1 MKKGTRINFQN
12 LLRKYALHWVLKSFF
27 LFFISC
33 NFAQNEIQL
42 IPAGTNKVEIT
53 KDKFIK
59 GLHVKMGA
67 ERISSYLPLIDNQR
81 EVGIVANQTSRIGK
95 THLVDTL
102 LSLGIYV
109 NTVFAPEHGF
119 RGHADAGEH
128 VASGRDEKTGLP
140 IVSLY
145 GKNKKPTKEQL
156 SALDVV
162 IFDIQDV
169 GARFYTYI
177 STLHYILEA
186 CAAENI
192 PVIVLDRPNPNGH
205 YVDGPVLK
213 KGFTSFVGMHPIP
226 IVHGMTIGEYAK
238 MINGEGWLADGLV
251 ANLSVIE
258 MENYDRFRPYKL
270 PVAPSPNLRS
280 PKAIALY
287 PSLCLFEGTIIS
299 EGRGT
304 EKPFEIFGHP
314 DLPPNKY
321 TYTFTPIS
329 MPGAKNPKFLNQL
342 CYGLDL
348 NDSVSRVLSEVQ
360 IDWLIDAYKD
370 LNKRSDFFITK
381 NRWFDILAGTD
392 QLRKDIEA
400 GKTAAEIK
408 DSWQED
414 LEKFE
419 LIRNKYLIYK

>member
-1 MKKGTRINFQN
+1 M
-12 LLRKYALHWVLKSFF
+12 LKSFF

-42 IPAGTNKVEIT
+42 APAGKSKVA
-53 KDKFIK
+53 IK
-59 GLHVKMGA
+59 KEKIVQGFDLKMGA
-67 ERISSYLPLIDNQR
+67 DRLGAYLPLIDNQR
-81 EVGIVANQTSRIGK
+81 EVGIVANQTSTISK

-119 RGHADAGEH
+119 RGHADAGEY
-128 VASGRDEKTGLP
+128 VASGKDEKTGLP

-162 IFDIQDV
+162 VFDIQDV

-251 ANLSVIE
+251 ANLTIIE

-270 PVAPSPNLRS
+270 PIAPSPNLKS
-280 PKAIALY
+280 AKAIALY
-287 PSLCLFEGTIIS
+287 PSLCLFEGTIVS

-321 TYTFTPIS
+321 TYSFTPTS
-329 MPGAKNPKFLNQL
+329 MPGAKNPKFLNQQ

-348 NDSVSRVLSEVQ
+348 NDSVSRVLSEIQ
-360 IDWLIDAYKD
+360 IDWLIDAYQD

-392 QLRKDIEA
+392 QLRKDIES
-400 GKTAAEIK
+400 GKTSAEIK
-408 DSWQED
+408 ASWQQD

-419 LIRNKYLIYK
+419 LVRNKYLMYR